1 MPQPKFKP
9 TAPARRTAK
18 TIKSWSFTR
27 WNDWYRCPAYAK
39 YKHLDKLPE
48 PKSDAMLRGQKIAQG
63 SEDYLLKRTTRLIP
77 ELRTFKD
84 HYKFYREQ
92 PSLVA
97 EENWGFDKD
106 WNPVPWDDW
115 NNCVLRVK
123 IDIGY
128 QFLEDNSFNVRDGK
142 SGKFNEHKNEEY
154 LLQLDLYAAAGI
166 ARYPAVSEVSTQL
179 LYTDL
184 GITYPEEEPKIYT
197 AKQALAA
204 QKQWDK
210 RVKPMFADRT
220 FAPRPGK
227 YCGWCP
233 YSKAKGGPCAY

>member
-1 MPQPKFKP
+1 MAQPKLRTYKP
-9 TAPARRTAK
+9 KARTAK

-27 WNDWYRCPAYAK
+27 YSDWNRCPAFAK

-48 PKSDAMLRGQKIAQG
+48 PKSDAMLRGQKIAQA
-63 SEDYLLKRTTRLIP
+63 SEDYLLKRTNRLAK
-77 ELRTFKD
+77 ELATFKD
-84 HYKFYREQ
+84 HYKFFRAQ

-97 EENWGFDKD
+97 EENWGFDAQ

-128 QFLEDNSFNVRDGK
+128 QWLEDNSFNVRDGK
-142 SGKFNEHKNEEY
+142 SGKFNEYKNAEY
-154 LLQLDLYAAAGI
+154 ELQLDLYAAASI
-166 ARYPAVSEVSTQL
+166 ARYPDSKLVTSQL

-184 GITYPEEEPKIYT
+184 GITYPDEEPTVYT
-197 AKQALAA
+197 AKEAKAA
-204 QKQWDK
+204 QKAWDK
-210 RVKPMFADRT
+210 RVKPMFADKT

-227 YCGWCP
+227 YCSWCP
-233 YSKAKGGPCAY
+233 FSKSKGGPCKF